1 MQSDDDL
8 TGHRGYAVCGLLAL
22 AVWLAGCA
30 TPASSPEPSGTYTPP
45 ADIAAEDSEQ
55 EDRYSTGGDM
65 EDPDAGLPKPYEHFP
80 GTGEFVNEKAAR
92 RPRKSSEETG
102 EVSFNFEG
110 APLPEVVKFILGDL
124 LGENYVIAPGVGGQV
139 TFATAKPIS
148 MNQVLPILE
157 MLLSWNNA
165 ALVFLDGRYQVMP
178 RGGALKGNLTPRLGG
193 LSDIEGF
200 DVRAVPLQFISPTE
214 MEKLLTPYARDGAII
229 STDNARSLIV
239 LAGTKQELENY
250 LQTVEIFDVD
260 WLAGMSVGIFAL
272 ERVEVDKV
280 VTELEAVFGEGA
292 GTPLAGMFRFLP
304 LERLNAILVITPQP
318 RYLVEAERWVERLDR
333 GGSEAGA
340 RLYVYAVRNVK
351 AVDLADQLN
360 EVFGG
365 GGGSRNRDR
374 TSGQLA
380 PGLQAREISSIN
392 DPRRQRQ
399 DGDGGAAAEGT
410 PAQRAAAQR
419 RGGRDGGIALAD
431 GDEISITAVEESN
444 SLLIRANPQQYEAV
458 LGAIKRLDIVPLQVH
473 VDVKVVEVSLN
484 DNLQYGVEWFLENA
498 INLADPSDLFGGVT
512 PPGGTGGDN
521 GGDGGSGTSGAV
533 QKLFSDAAKRGPLDQ
548 REFGTLGAAGFRFG
562 YRSTNYGFILNL
574 LETAT
579 DTKIIS
585 APSLVVLNNREA
597 NINVGTQIP
606 VVSTRFVNN
615 QVGGGTNNTI
625 GSVQFRDTGVT
636 LNVVPRVNPG
646 GMVFMEI
653 TQEVSSPTGASDPFG
668 NVSVNRRQ
676 IDTEIAVQSGETV
689 LLGGLIQEQIDDTRR
704 GVPVLKDIP
713 LIGGLFGSKG
723 LSDQRTEL
731 LVLIQPTVLDS
742 PEKAR
747 EVTAEYQRKFEG
759 VRPFLL
765 DREREQARIEAAN
778 DAAEGRLPYRE
789 RMRRCRALGDPEAVV
804 ECMDAVNGE

>member
-1 MQSDDDL
+1 MEPDDTLKRPPDWRL
-8 TGHRGYAVCGLLAL
+8 IAAL
-22 AVWLAGCA
+22 AVAIFVAGCA
-30 TPASSPEPSGTYTPP
+30 MSTEQHIEAGPNPPRAPEQPMAGSETQERYTTGGTAEDEPASRPEPY
-45 ADIAAEDSEQ
+45 EQ
-55 EDRYSTGGDM
+55 Y
-65 EDPDAGLPKPYEHFP
+65 P
-80 GTGEFVNEKAAR
+80 GTGDFINRAAAGTPR
-92 RPRKSSEETG
+92 RRAEEGG

-139 TFATAKPIS
+139 TFATAKPIN
-148 MNQVLPILE
+148 MNQVMPILE

-165 ALVFLDGRYQVMP
+165 ALVYVDGRYQVMP
-178 RGGALKGNLTPRLGG
+178 RNTALKGTLRPRLGG
-193 LSDIEGF
+193 LGDVDGY
-200 DVRAVPLQFISPTE
+200 DVRAVPLNYISPTE
-214 MEKLLTPYARDGAII
+214 MEKLLQPYARDGAIVNA
-229 STDNARSLIV
+229 DNARSLIV
-239 LAGTKQELENY
+239 LAGTRDELTNY
-250 LQTVEIFDVD
+250 LQTIEIFDVD

-272 ERVEVDKV
+272 ERVEVAKV

-304 LERLNAILVITPQP
+304 LERLNAVLVITPQP
-318 RYLVEAERWVERLDR
+318 RYLSEAEKWVQRLDR
-333 GGSEAGA
+333 GGSEAGS

-351 AVDLADQLN
+351 AVELAETLN

-365 GGGSRNRDR
+365 ASSGRSRDR

-392 DPRRQRQ
+392 DPRRERDNT
-399 DGDGGAAAEGT
+399 DGANAEGT
-410 PAQRAAAQR
+410 PAQRAAAAR
-419 RGGRDGGIALAD
+419 RAGRDGGLLLVD
-431 GDEISITAVEESN
+431 GEEIGITAVEESN

-458 LGAIKRLDIVPLQVH
+458 LGAIKRLDMVPLQVH

-484 DNLQYGVEWFLENA
+484 DNLRYGVEWYLENG
-498 INLADPSDLFGGVT
+498 INSSDLTGFFGDNPSDPDDGGDDNGDGTAPVKQLFGNAVDANQFGRL
-512 PPGGTGGDN
+512 GTGGL
-521 GGDGGSGTSGAV
+521 SYAY
-533 QKLFSDAAKRGPLDQ
+533 LGPD
-548 REFGTLGAAGFRFG
+548 
-562 YRSTNYGFILNL
+562 YGVVLNL
-574 LETAT
+574 LESAT

-615 QVGGGTNNTI
+615 NLGGNANNSI

-653 TQEVSSPTGASDPFG
+653 TQEVSSPTGAADPLG

-676 IDTEIAVQSGETV
+676 VDTEIAVQSGETV
-689 LLGGLIQEQIDDTRR
+689 LLGGLIQEQIEDSRR
-704 GVPVLKDIP
+704 GIPVLKDLP

-731 LVLIQPTVLDS
+731 LVLIKPTVLDS

-747 EVTAEYQRKFEG
+747 AVTAEYQRKFKG

-765 DREREQARIEAAN
+765 DRARAEAAIEASN
-778 DAAEGRLPYRE
+778 DEAEGLAPYRE
-789 RMRRCRALGDPEAVV
+789 RVRGCRALRDPDQVV
-804 ECMDAVNGE
+804 ACMDALELE